1 MAKIKKSGIVFLSLL
16 FISSVS
22 MGALLGWALSE
33 TKNIENSE
41 YISEFDTA
49 LPTKLLDING
59 ELITEFASDEKRE
72 IISYQQLPQHLID
85 ALITREDR
93 IFFSHKG
100 FSVKAVM
107 RAIFGKLTGKSLGG
121 GSTLTQQ
128 IAGTLYCDRTD
139 MSYTRKIKELW
150 WAIQMERRYSK
161 NEILE
166 LYLNKIYFG
175 GGTYGVNAASKY
187 YFGHGA
193 TEITPAEAAILVIQL
208 SNPAFYN
215 PFDHPNRAMDRQ
227 KDVLS
232 AMVSNGYI
240 TQEQSDQSFD
250 NYWDSFDFTRTSTSA
265 YMMRDDKAP
274 WFSEYVRRELG
285 NMIYGSD
292 DIYTSGFTVNTTLNL
307 QHQQIAQSVMEK
319 YIDIANTRYKN
330 EHSSKSDIAFNTY
343 VPLTEMLSL
352 LFDIPSLKM
361 SEKRAEQVANNTY
374 ISQINP
380 ILDVLSLITG
390 QDKLKVN
397 VINRATAIAKQ
408 EDEKTTIEGTM
419 IALNHENGYI
429 DALVG
434 GSKFDSD
441 NQFIRA
447 TQAKV
452 QPGSTFKPLYYSA
465 AIDSKKYTPTTQISD
480 TPVVF
485 HTADGKPYIPLN
497 FKGEWEGDVSLWR
510 ALTRSMNVPS
520 LKILDGIGFEAA
532 IDRAVALLGIPKNE
546 VASRAFVPGYPIGL
560 GVCSVRPVEMAR
572 AYAIFANGG
581 KEITPMAIRTV
592 EDKNG
597 NVILN
602 PELDI
607 RKEQAAKG
615 EKIQVISP
623 QTAFV
628 MTKLLEQTV
637 NNGGTLAAQ
646 AWHFNYRDENKNRYT
661 MPAAGKTGT
670 TQNWAD
676 AWTCGFTPYYAAA
689 FWFGFDKPGQS
700 LGLNITGATLAGYAW
715 GEYFDKIH
723 ENLPLKDWNKPLEG
737 VIECTVCSESG
748 QILTEACGD
757 NKTTQW
763 YLKGTEPTEICP
775 IHSSASS
782 SSMAINRLERE
793 MMKTGLKLDFEFE
806 RQPLKLNL
814 DFLDG
819 NYSFEGE
826 SDSMEEKIDDNEAKL
841 VDMNIDYDYNYLM
854 D

>member
-72 IISYQQLPQHLID
+72 IISFQQLPQHLID

-285 NMIYGSD
+285 SMIYGSD

-434 GSKFDSD
+434 GSKFAKEHWRSVHH
-441 NQFIRA
+441 IKSIL
-447 TQAKV
+447 QASI
-452 QPGSTFKPLYYSA
+452 Q
-465 AIDSKKYTPTTQISD
+465 
-480 TPVVF
+480 
-485 HTADGKPYIPLN
+485 
-497 FKGEWEGDVSLWR
+497 
-510 ALTRSMNVPS
+510 NV
-520 LKILDGIGFEAA
+520 
-532 IDRAVALLGIPKNE
+532 
-546 VASRAFVPGYPIGL
+546 
-560 GVCSVRPVEMAR
+560 
-572 AYAIFANGG
+572 
-581 KEITPMAIRTV
+581 KEKR
-592 EDKNG
+592 
-597 NVILN
+597 
-602 PELDI
+602 
-607 RKEQAAKG
+607 
-615 EKIQVISP
+615 
-623 QTAFV
+623 
-628 MTKLLEQTV
+628 
-637 NNGGTLAAQ
+637 
-646 AWHFNYRDENKNRYT
+646 
-661 MPAAGKTGT
+661 
-670 TQNWAD
+670 
-676 AWTCGFTPYYAAA
+676 
-689 FWFGFDKPGQS
+689 
-700 LGLNITGATLAGYAW
+700 
-715 GEYFDKIH
+715 
-723 ENLPLKDWNKPLEG
+723 
-737 VIECTVCSESG
+737 
-748 QILTEACGD
+748 
-757 NKTTQW
+757 
-763 YLKGTEPTEICP
+763 
-775 IHSSASS
+775 
-782 SSMAINRLERE
+782 
-793 MMKTGLKLDFEFE
+793 
-806 RQPLKLNL
+806 
-814 DFLDG
+814 
-819 NYSFEGE
+819 
-826 SDSMEEKIDDNEAKL
+826 
-841 VDMNIDYDYNYLM
+841 
-854 D
+854 